1 MSTRMAS
8 LPVLWH
14 EQSPSETRD
23 RVSHFLSSVATI
35 FEAWVNR
42 RESTHTQRAYRSDV
56 MCFVAWRALAW
67 PEEADLLLR
76 VSIADV
82 VQFRQHL
89 LNENRAPK
97 TINRRISSLSSFYKY
112 LAAAAAEMRLPITV
126 PNPAH
131 AQFIAR
137 SSTDPIRETK
147 SLSASRARQLMALPA
162 GEDVLGYR
170 DRALLKVFLY
180 TGARLSSICALRVE
194 DFTEEGD
201 SCTLCMREKGA
212 KRRTIGIHFSAGA
225 AIADYL
231 RCAQIS
237 DGPLFRPRLA
247 GPSTQLANRHF
258 HPTTLWR
265 LLCSYL
271 RRLPSGDQY
280 VPHSLRATTA
290 TLLLEA
296 GEDITRVQHLLGHR
310 HITTTQIYDKRRRL
324 TQDSASHHV
333 PL

>member
-1 MSTRMAS
+1 MMSNPAS
-8 LPVLWH
+8 PLPVLWQGGSL
-14 EQSPSETRD
+14 EIQD
-23 RVSHFLSSVATI
+23 RVSSFLNSVALI
-35 FEAWVNR
+35 FEAWVRR
-42 RESTHTQRAYRSDV
+42 RESPHTQRAYRSDV
-56 MCFVAWRALAW
+56 MCFIAWRGLAW
-67 PEEADLLLR
+67 PEQAESLLR

-89 LNENRAPK
+89 VQENRAPK

-137 SSTDPIRETK
+137 SSTDPVRETK
-147 SLSASRARQLMALPA
+147 SLSASRARQLMALPTS
-162 GEDVLGYR
+162 EDVLGYR

-194 DFTEEGD
+194 DFNEEGD
-201 SCTLCMREKGA
+201 TCTLRLQEKGA
-212 KRRTIGIHFSAGA
+212 KRRTIGIHFAAGG
-225 AIADYL
+225 AITDYL
-231 RCAQIS
+231 RRGNIS
-237 DGPLFRPRLA
+237 EGPLFRPRQS
-247 GPSTQLANRHF
+247 GHSSQLANRHF

-265 LLCSYL
+265 LLSYYL
-271 RRLPSGDQY
+271 RRLPGGDQY

-296 GEDITRVQHLLGHR
+296 GEDICHVQHLLGHR